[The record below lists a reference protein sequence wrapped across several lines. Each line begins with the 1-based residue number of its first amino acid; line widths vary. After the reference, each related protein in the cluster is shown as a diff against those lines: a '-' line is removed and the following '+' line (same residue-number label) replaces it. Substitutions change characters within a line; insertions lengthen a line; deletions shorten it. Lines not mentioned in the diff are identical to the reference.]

1 MYVRTHP
8 HQFGTLLQKGLAP
21 EKRVHVC
28 IYRNA
33 TLKIALHQKL
43 NVLLLFLYLVDNVTK
58 RWAFLSELPTSS
70 NLYGVYVLLRHLIVT
85 QPFGMKFNICEL

>member
-70 NLYGVYVLLRHLIVT
+70 NLYGVYVLLRHSIVT
-85 QPFGMKFNICEL
+85 QPFGMKVNVCEL